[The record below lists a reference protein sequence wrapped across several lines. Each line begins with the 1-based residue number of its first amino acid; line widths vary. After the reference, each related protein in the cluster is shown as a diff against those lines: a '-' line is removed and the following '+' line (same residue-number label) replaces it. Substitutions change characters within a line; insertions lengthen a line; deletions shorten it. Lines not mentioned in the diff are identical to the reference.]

1 VTSPLKLW
9 NNVTITEM
17 PFRLQLSKF
26 LKKKRNLDNLE
37 YFHFFRLSALNVEFG
52 EGPYSQIIE
61 LRKIDKSI
69 YFKKTPLILS
79 KVILKL

>member
-1 VTSPLKLW
+1 
-9 NNVTITEM
+9 M
-17 PFRLQLSKF
+17 PFRLQLSRF
-26 LKKKRNLDNLE
+26 FKKKRNLDNLE

-69 YFKKTPLILS
+69 CLTTYILI
-79 KVILKL
+79 KNK

>member
-1 VTSPLKLW
+1 MTSPLKLW

-69 YFKKTPLILS
+69 CLKTYILIKK
-79 KVILKL
+79 K

>member
-1 VTSPLKLW
+1 
-9 NNVTITEM
+9 M

-37 YFHFFRLSALNVEFG
+37 YFHFFRLSALNAEFG

-69 YFKKTPLILS
+69 YFKKPLLFYQKLS
-79 KVILKL
+79 LKIIIN